1 MGDIGVDLFFIASGF
16 VMALPA
22 PGKIDG
28 QVTLLASVL
37 LTPGAQPLALMM
49 GWSMGYEM
57 YFYLVFGLM
66 CFLLVRRGA
75 VSAAALC
82 RGGHEKNTSHD

>member
-16 VMALPA
+16 VMTLPA

-28 QVTLLASVL
+28 QVTLPASFL
-37 LTPGAQPLALMM
+37 LITGTQPLALVRE
-49 GWSMGYEM
+49 WSMGYEV

-75 VSAAALC
+75 VFAAARC
-82 RGGHEKNTSHD
+82 TGAS